1 MWVNTVENQNSEA
14 FSVQNEPWHLNSVAK
29 AIRTLQTFTV
39 TKPEW
44 TLTQLSRELNIS
56 KSTMINILKT
66 LQSFGYIIRTGN
78 NCYRLGVELLEL
90 SYHLRASLPILHYAI
105 PLMEDIQHQTEQ
117 IIYLTIPKQGMVFYL
132 QSVNP
137 GNRNISY
144 SITGKC
150 SYMHSSACGKAM
162 LSALSDED
170 VDLIL
175 HTHGMPRATAM
186 TIVDPALLKKDLELI
201 RTRGFSIDNCE
212 DAPHVVSLA
221 VPIVGRDRLLGAL
234 SISGSM
240 IAMNKE
246 LFPQWAGL
254 LSSAAAA
261 FASYEDLFPRCEI
274 LP

>member
-1 MWVNTVENQNSEA
+1 MATDLFENNP
-14 FSVQNEPWHLNSVAK
+14 SVQDEPWFLNSVAK
-29 AIRTLQTFTV
+29 TIRTLQTFTV
-39 TKPEW
+39 SKPEW

-66 LQSFGYIIRTGN
+66 LQTFGYITRTNN

-105 PLMEDIQHQTEQ
+105 PIMEDIQHQTGQ
-117 IIYLTIPKQGMVFYL
+117 IIYLTIPKQGKAFYL

-150 SYMHSSACGKAM
+150 SYMHSSGCGKAM
-162 LSALSDED
+162 LSALQDDE

-175 HTHGMPRATAM
+175 QTMGMPRSTAT
-186 TIVDPALLKKDLELI
+186 TIVDPVLLKQDLDLT
-201 RTRGFSIDNCE
+201 RKRGFAIDNCE
-212 DAPHVVSLA
+212 DAPHVVSIA

-234 SISGSM
+234 SLSGAM
-240 IAMNKE
+240 IAMNQD
-246 LFPQWAGL
+246 LFPTWAGL
-254 LSSAAAA
+254 LSSAASI
-261 FASYEDLFPRCEI
+261 FVSYEDLFPRCEI

>member
-1 MWVNTVENQNSEA
+1 MPTDVNLENQA
-14 FSVQNEPWHLNSVAK
+14 VQEHEHWYLNSVAK
-29 AIRTLQTFTV
+29 TIRTLQAFTV
-39 TKPEW
+39 SKPEW

-56 KSTMINILKT
+56 KSTMLNILKT
-66 LQSFGYIIRTGN
+66 LQCFGYITKSEN

-90 SYHLRASLPILHYAI
+90 SYHLRASLPIIHYAI
-105 PLMEDIQHQTEQ
+105 PIMEDIQHRTGQ
-117 IIYLTIPKQGMVFYL
+117 IIYLTIPKQGKVFYL

-150 SYMHSSACGKAM
+150 SDMHSSSCGKAM
-162 LSALSDED
+162 LSTLREDE
-170 VDLIL
+170 VDRIL
-175 HTHGMPRATAM
+175 QAHGMPRCTAT
-186 TIVDPALLKKDLELI
+186 TIVDPVLLKKDLEEI
-201 RTRGFSIDNCE
+201 RKRGYAVDNCE

-234 SISGSM
+234 SISGSV
-240 IAMNKE
+240 IAMNEE
-246 LFPQWAGL
+246 LFPTWAEL
-254 LSSAAAA
+254 LSSAAAL